1 MYIDN
6 SQKKAKVGRV
16 SIDVKE
22 NRIRIRFTYPKGKR
36 NDFYAGEPSDR
47 NWQRAI
53 ATAQTIDNDIYLD
66 TYDPTLAKYKPDRA
80 KSFKV
85 VEKQPNLIDL
95 WNVYKDLSKERVA
108 ATTIK
113 KHWTT
118 YEKHYLGR
126 TPEELLELNK
136 ASEFV
141 THLLSRYSSG
151 SIRPIFS
158 NCLNPSVNLAV
169 KTRKIEHN
177 FYADVLLPKKSKKQI
192 EAYEPEEV
200 KAIVAAFYSD
210 EYVKKS
216 SIYPHSFYAP
226 MIDFLSLVG
235 CRPSECHALTWNDLK
250 RKKDRLY
257 IKFNKAYSNGILLLH
272 TKTYEI
278 RLFPVNSQLEML
290 LGSMDIIPNK
300 NNLIFPSVTGGYV
313 NQKTFGRRYWN
324 TITTGLIDDDKL
336 DKHLRC
342 YSLRHSFITRC
353 VREGMDVAT
362 IARISGNSTETI
374 VKYYLAARLEFEIP
388 EF

>member
-6 SQKKAKVGRV
+6 SQQKAKIGRV

-53 ATAQTIDNDIYLD
+53 ATAQTIDNDIYLGL
-66 TYDPTLAKYKPDRA
+66 YDPTLAKYKPERA

-85 VEKQPNLIDL
+85 VEKQPNLKDL
-95 WNVYKDLSKERVA
+95 WNIYKGLSKERVA

-126 TPEELLELNK
+126 TPKELLELNK

-235 CRPSECHALTWNDLK
+235 CRPSECHALTWKDIK
-250 RKKDRLY
+250 SKKDRLY
-257 IKFNKAYSNGILLLH
+257 IRFNKAYSNGILLPH
-272 TKTYEI
+272 TKTYET
-278 RLFPVNSQLEML
+278 RLFPINEQLKL
-290 LGSMDIIPNK
+290 LLNTMEVKTNT
-300 NNLIFPSVTGGYV
+300 NNLIFPSINGGYV

-324 TITTGLIDDDKL
+324 TITRGLIDDGKL

-353 VREGMDVAT
+353 VRDGMDIAT
-362 IARISGNSTETI
+362 IARISGNSTDTI
-374 VKYYLAARLEFEIP
+374 IKYYLAAKDDYTVPLL
-388 EF
+388 